1 MFPRQSI
8 HKTNCAAVYFC
19 LVQQDAC
26 HKQNWAVATVTI
38 PYTKCIRS
46 YFHSALSPVLQLH
59 TVCFECYGSVHNIR
73 KPYQYCNNFLQH
85 LKPPLYRIKH
95 CTSSC
100 GHNNIWFVPFTLA
113 VVLRTLQT
121 TTIHT
126 TVLHSFILFLLQG
139 VVNNVSSYLK
149 TSLGHWYC
157 GLVLLSCKAGCA

>member
-1 MFPRQSI
+1 MPVTNRSELWQLSLYLTQNVHDHTSI
-8 HKTNCAAVYFC
+8 LHW
-19 LVQQDAC
+19 VQY
-26 HKQNWAVATVTI
+26 I
-38 PYTKCIRS
+38 
-46 YFHSALSPVLQLH
+46 LQLH
-59 TVCFECYGSVHNIR
+59 TVCFECYGSFHNIR
-73 KPYQYCNNFLQH
+73 KPYQYCNNFLQR

-157 GLVLLSCKAGCA
+157 GLVLLSYKAGCASQTTFMVLAVNNIILV